1 MDARGPQFDDRS
13 LCTDSRTFS
22 VTTGSTSVSE
32 RQRTYSSPMAFRRAL
47 TDKLKVVAETSRWN
61 LPQLQRQM
69 AYDRFLERLYLVDD
83 GWVVKGATALLA
95 REIGVRAT
103 IDVDVYRAVE
113 RQAAEADIG
122 RAADLDIGDWFRFDI
137 GPARAHS
144 DGAAGV
150 RFPVTAYVGATEWAQ
165 FHVDLVGSN
174 LRMTGEPDEMPAL
187 ARIVMPDV
195 AQHGYRVYPLVDH
208 VADKVV
214 AIIERHGDRP
224 STRFKDLVDLVAII
238 TEASVDA
245 KLQRT
250 ALQSEATRRGII
262 LPNRF
267 DVPDRE
273 LWKTGYE
280 SEAQRSLLPLAQTL
294 DEALAIVRPFVDAL
308 LDETPIDHWDPTTLQ
323 WSRT

>member
-308 LDETPIDHWDPTTLQ
+308 LDETAIDHWDPTTLQ

>member
-1 MDARGPQFDDRS
+1 
-13 LCTDSRTFS
+13 
-22 VTTGSTSVSE
+22 VSE
-32 RQRTYSSPMAFRRAL
+32 RQRAYSSPMAFRRAL
-47 TDKLKVVAETSRWN
+47 TDKLKTLAETSRWS

-69 AYDRFLERLYLVDD
+69 AYDRLLERLYLVDD

-113 RQAAEADIG
+113 RQVAEADIG
-122 RAADLDIGDWFRFDI
+122 RAAVLDIGDWFRFEI

-165 FHVDLVGSN
+165 FHIDLVGSS
-174 LRMTGEPDEMPAL
+174 LCMTGDPDEMPAL
-187 ARIVMPDV
+187 ARVVMPDV

-208 VADKVV
+208 VADKV
-214 AIIERHGDRP
+214 AAMIERHNDRP

-238 TEASVDA
+238 TETSVDA
-245 KLQRT
+245 DLQRT
-250 ALQSEATRRGII
+250 AMQWEAARRGII
-262 LPNRF
+262 LPDRF
-267 DVPDRE
+267 DVPDRA
-273 LWKTGYE
+273 LWETGYE

-294 DEALAIVRPFVDAL
+294 DEALAIVRPFIDAL
-308 LDETPIDHWDPTTLQ
+308 FDGTAIGHWDPMTLQ
-323 WSRT
+323 WNGP

>member
-1 MDARGPQFDDRS
+1 
-13 LCTDSRTFS
+13 
-22 VTTGSTSVSE
+22 
-32 RQRTYSSPMAFRRAL
+32 
-47 TDKLKVVAETSRWN
+47 
-61 LPQLQRQM
+61 M

-113 RQAAEADIG
+113 RRVAEADIG

-150 RFPVTAYVGATEWAQ
+150 RFPVTSYVGATEWAQ

-187 ARIVMPDV
+187 ARVVMPDV

-208 VADKVV
+208 VADKVA

-250 ALQSEATRRGII
+250 AVKSEALRRGIN
-262 LPNRF
+262 LPDRF
-267 DVPDRE
+267 DVPDRA

-294 DEALAIVRPFVDAL
+294 DEALAIVRSFVDAL
-308 LDETPIDHWDPTTLQ
+308 FDGTAIGHWDPMTLQ
-323 WSRT
+323 WGHI

>member
-1 MDARGPQFDDRS
+1 
-13 LCTDSRTFS
+13 
-22 VTTGSTSVSE
+22 
-32 RQRTYSSPMAFRRAL
+32 MAFRRAL
-47 TDKLKVVAETSRWN
+47 TDKLKTLAETSRWS

-69 AYDRFLERLYLVDD
+69 AYDRLLERLYLVDD

-113 RQAAEADIG
+113 RQVAEADIG
-122 RAADLDIGDWFRFDI
+122 RAAVLDIGDWFRFEI

-165 FHVDLVGSN
+165 FHIDLVGSS
-174 LRMTGEPDEMPAL
+174 LCMTGDPDEMPAL
-187 ARIVMPDV
+187 ARVVMPDV

-208 VADKVV
+208 VADKV
-214 AIIERHGDRP
+214 AAMIERHNDRP

-238 TEASVDA
+238 TETSVDA
-245 KLQRT
+245 DLQRT
-250 ALQSEATRRGII
+250 AMQWEAARRGII
-262 LPNRF
+262 LPDRF
-267 DVPDRE
+267 DVPDRA
-273 LWKTGYE
+273 LWETGYE

-294 DEALAIVRPFVDAL
+294 DEALAIVRPFIDAL
-308 LDETPIDHWDPTTLQ
+308 FDGTAIGHWDPMTLQ
-323 WSRT
+323 WNGP

>member
-1 MDARGPQFDDRS
+1 
-13 LCTDSRTFS
+13 
-22 VTTGSTSVSE
+22 
-32 RQRTYSSPMAFRRAL
+32 MAFRRAL
-47 TDKLKVVAETSRWN
+47 TDKLKALAETSRWS

-69 AYDRFLERLYLVDD
+69 AYDRLLERLYLVDD

-113 RQAAEADIG
+113 RQVAEADID
-122 RAADLDIGDWFRFDI
+122 RAADLDIGDWFRFEI
-137 GPARAHS
+137 SPARAHS

-165 FHVDLVGSN
+165 FHIDLVGSN
-174 LRMTGEPDEMPAL
+174 LRMTGEPEEMPAL
-187 ARIVMPDV
+187 ARVVMPDV

-208 VADKVV
+208 VADKVA

-245 KLQRT
+245 DLQRT
-250 ALQSEATRRGII
+250 AMKSEAARRGII
-262 LPNRF
+262 LPDRF
-267 DVPDRE
+267 DVPNRA
-273 LWKTGYE
+273 LWEAGYE

-294 DEALAIVRPFVDAL
+294 DDALAIVRPFIDAL
-308 LDETPIDHWDPTTLQ
+308 LDGSAIGQWDPKVLK